1 MRDIIRGDP
10 PEGHVHGLLDRPIVV
25 SACIVACTAGCI
37 APKTVAPIQSSTG
50 DTITARELAPG
61 VAYRHFTD
69 SRGPL
74 VAYLIRID
82 LRRADLELRH
92 LRAHDE
98 LKGREKTSSM
108 VRRHAIPGGRDTILA
123 AVNAD
128 FFDLKTGE
136 TENNQV
142 VGGEWWKGL
151 KVTDSPYDTYDNVHV
166 QFAMDAARR
175 PYIDRY
181 ILDGKAWGRSR
192 VATPITTVNR
202 NPAGLPEGVAL
213 YTPRFGAMTPRD
225 TARPTAEAAIMNAG
239 RRGDTLLF
247 VRRGD
252 VVAASGSPIP
262 ANGATLAG
270 YGDRAKEVSAMAA
283 GDTIK
288 VLLSTLPRSPFGA
301 PLSLVVGG
309 WPRILRDGEDVAAD
323 AATVEGTISRNAE
336 ARHPRTAIGFSRDST
351 TLFLLTVDGRSE
363 RSVGAT
369 LVELAALMRRLGAW
383 QAMNF
388 DGGGSTTMVVGGV
401 VVNSPTD
408 ATGEREVGSAL
419 AVVRKR

>member
-1 MRDIIRGDP
+1 M
-10 PEGHVHGLLDRPIVV
+10 H
-25 SACIVACTAGCI
+25 
-37 APKTVAPIQSSTG
+37 
-50 DTITARELAPG
+50 
-61 VAYRHFTD
+61 
-69 SRGPL
+69 
-74 VAYLIRID
+74 LIRVDLHRAELD
-82 LRRADLELRH
+82 LRQLRARDELR
-92 LRAHDE
+92 
-98 LKGREKTSSM
+98 GREKLSSM
-108 VRRHAIPGGRDTILA
+108 VRRAGAGTRDTILA
-123 AVNAD
+123 AINAD

-142 VGGEWWKGL
+142 LGGEWWKGL

-166 QFAMDAARR
+166 QFAFDNARR

-181 ILDGKAWGRSR
+181 ILDGKAWGRSS

-213 YTPRFGAMTPRD
+213 YTPRFGTMTPRD
-225 TARPTAEAAIMNAG
+225 TARPTAEAAMMGAG

-252 VVAASGSPIP
+252 IVTASGSPIP

-270 YGDRAKEVSAMAA
+270 YGDRAKEVSAMTA

-288 VLLSTLPRSPFGA
+288 ILLSTLPRSPFGA
-301 PLSLVVGG
+301 PLSLVIGG
-309 WPRILRDGEDVAAD
+309 WPRILRDGVDVAVD

-351 TLFLLTVDGRSE
+351 TLFLLVVDGRSQ

-369 LVELAALMRRLGAW
+369 LVELAAIMRQLGAW

-388 DGGGSTTMVVGGV
+388 DGGGSTTMVVDGT
-401 VVNSPTD
+401 VVNVPSDP
-408 ATGEREVGSAL
+408 TGEREVGSAL

>member
-1 MRDIIRGDP
+1 MTQIHRSLGMTS
-10 PEGHVHGLLDRPIVV
+10 V
-25 SACIVACTAGCI
+25 SACMVVCAAGCAATKPAGAPPVPSPTIETI
-37 APKTVAPIQSSTG
+37 AS
-50 DTITARELAPG
+50 RELSPG
-61 VAYRHFTD
+61 VEYRHVID
-69 SRGPL
+69 KSGPL
-74 VAYLIRID
+74 VMHLLRVD

-98 LKGREKTSSM
+98 LKGREKVSSM
-108 VRRHAIPGGRDTILA
+108 VRRVGAGARDTILA
-123 AVNAD
+123 AINAD

-142 VGGEWWKGL
+142 LGGEWWKGL

-166 QFAMDAARR
+166 QFAVDSARR

-213 YTPRFGAMTPRD
+213 YTPRFGATTPRD
-225 TARPTAEAAIMNAG
+225 TARPTTEAAMMSAG

-252 VVAASGSPIP
+252 IVAASGSPIP

-270 YGDRAKEVSAMAA
+270 YGDRAKEVSTMAA

-288 VLLSTLPRSPFGA
+288 ILLSTLPRSPFGA
-301 PLSLVVGG
+301 PLSLVIGG
-309 WPRILRDGEDVAAD
+309 WPRILSDGVDVAVD
-323 AATVEGTISRNAE
+323 AATVEGTIARNAE

-351 TLFLLTVDGRSE
+351 TLFLLVVEGRSQ
-363 RSVGAT
+363 RSVGVS
-369 LVELAALMRRLGAW
+369 LVELAAIMRRLGAW

-388 DGGGSTTMVVGGV
+388 DGGGSTTMVVGGT
-401 VVNSPTD
+401 VVNVPSDP
-408 ATGEREVGSAL
+408 TGEREVGSAL
-419 AVVRKR
+419 ALVRKR